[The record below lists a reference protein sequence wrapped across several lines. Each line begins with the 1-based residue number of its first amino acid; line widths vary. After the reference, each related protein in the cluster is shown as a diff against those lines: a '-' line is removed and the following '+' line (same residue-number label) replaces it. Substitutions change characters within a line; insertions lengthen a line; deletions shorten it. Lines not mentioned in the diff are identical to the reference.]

1 MIMKNANSRV
11 LGVIGGMG
19 PLATQLF
26 YKMVIENTDASC
38 DQEHIDMIILSHAS
52 MPDRTLAIEEGRT
65 DELVEKLGADARFLE
80 ESGASCIA
88 VPCNTTH
95 VVLPKVQEKIGI
107 PIINMIEETAKEAEA
122 HGVTRVGILAT
133 DGTMETGLYHAA
145 CEAHGI
151 EAVSPPPEVQEHVM
165 HIIYGSVKSG
175 EPVDM
180 EDIRAIEQWKAEV
193 GCERCILGCT
203 ELPLVR
209 EYFSEPEKYIDA
221 MLILARR
228 SVEKCGAP
236 LTGR

>member
-1 MIMKNANSRV
+1 MDQSKGRL

-38 DQEHIDMIILSHAS
+38 DQDHIDMIILSHAS
-52 MPDRTLAIEEGRT
+52 MPDRTQAIEEGRT
-65 DELVEKLGADARFLE
+65 DELVERLVKDARFLE

-95 VVLPKVQEKIGI
+95 VVMPKVQAKVGI
-107 PIINMIEETAKEAEA
+107 PIIDMIEETAKEAA
-122 HGVTRVGILAT
+122 SHGVTRVGILAT
-133 DGTMETGLYHAA
+133 DGTIETGLYHAA
-145 CEAHGI
+145 CERNGI
-151 EAVSPPPEVQEHVM
+151 EAVTPPADVQAKIM
-165 HIIYGSVKSG
+165 DIIYGSVKSG
-175 EPVDM
+175 DPLDM
-180 EDIRAIEQWKAEV
+180 EDIRAIEKWKEDV

-209 EYFSEPEKYIDA
+209 EHFSEPEKYIDA

-228 SVEKCGAP
+228 AVEACGAP
-236 LTGR
+236 LVRG

>member
-1 MIMKNANSRV
+1 MKNGNGRV

-52 MPDRTLAIEEGRT
+52 MPDRTLAIEEGKT
-65 DELVEKLGADARFLE
+65 DELVEKLGEDARFLE

-95 VVLPKVQEKIGI
+95 VVLPALQEKVGI
-107 PIINMIEETAKEAEA
+107 PIINMIEETAKEAA
-122 HGVTRVGILAT
+122 SHGVRRVGILAT
-133 DGTMETGLYHAA
+133 DGTIETGLYHAA

-151 EAVSPPPEVQEHVM
+151 EAVSPPADVQAKVM
-165 HIIYGSVKSG
+165 DIIYGSVKSG
-175 EPVDM
+175 EPLDM
-180 EDIRAIEQWKAEV
+180 EDIRAIENWKAEV

-209 EYFSEPEKYIDA
+209 QYFSEPEKYIDA

-228 SVEKCGAP
+228 SVEACGAP
-236 LTGR
+236 LVSGD